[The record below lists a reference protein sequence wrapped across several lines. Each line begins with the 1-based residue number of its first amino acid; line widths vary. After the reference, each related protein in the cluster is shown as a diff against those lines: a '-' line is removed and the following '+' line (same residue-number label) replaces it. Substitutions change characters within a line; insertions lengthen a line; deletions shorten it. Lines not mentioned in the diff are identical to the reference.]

1 MKEWFNSKELAG
13 VGGLPNSPSNV
24 TRKAKSLSWEF
35 RKVEGVKGVSYEF
48 FFNSLPEEVQA
59 ELLLKQS
66 QAVEIPKAKKELNFF
81 IFYRTLFSSRTRFTH
96 HNFDNLSVDML
107 HAF

>member
-66 QAVEIPKAKKELNFF
+66 QAVEIPKAKKELNYLPEV
-81 IFYRTLFSSRTRFTH
+81 IWKPHCTS
-96 HNFDNLSVDML
+96 
-107 HAF
+107 